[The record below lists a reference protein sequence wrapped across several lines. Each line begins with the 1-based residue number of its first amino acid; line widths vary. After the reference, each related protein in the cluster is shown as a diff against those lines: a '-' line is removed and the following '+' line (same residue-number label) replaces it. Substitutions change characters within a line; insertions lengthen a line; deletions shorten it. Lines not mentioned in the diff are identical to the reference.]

1 MTQNQNNWNKIMNI
15 KDARTMLGVSRDCS
29 LTELNKRYRIMAL
42 KLHPDKNGDTPEA
55 TAAFQELNAAYNAL
69 LPIVQSNDANDA
81 NDTNDAN
88 NYNNDNETNCHNA
101 TTETYANIFMNFM
114 KSLFRSKS
122 KTEKEGK
129 DETDGRTTQVLLDLL
144 HLIVHDYA
152 SASVNAVLDSLD
164 PSLLFQLYETL
175 EQYNSAVRMDARIFE
190 EIMRMI
196 REKMQ
201 NNDII
206 ILKPSL
212 KDVIQNNI
220 YVLNVEGQTFYVP
233 LWHSELHYR
242 IEDPGPNPPTT
253 KQLIVK
259 CMPML
264 PEHMSIDANNEL
276 HIDVRADIKELLH
289 RGTGVLRIPLY
300 DSECLELQVRE
311 LHIKSRQTIVL
322 RNNIHGIS
330 LICADDVYDVSTK
343 APICVHVQ
351 LV

>member
-1 MTQNQNNWNKIMNI
+1 MNI
-15 KDARTMLGVSRDCS
+15 KDARTMLAVSRDCS
-29 LTELNKRYRIMAL
+29 LSELNKRYRIMAL
-42 KLHPDKNGDTPEA
+42 KLHPDKNGDAPEA

-69 LPIVQSNDANDA
+69 LPNVQHESNDANG
-81 NDTNDAN
+81 
-88 NYNNDNETNCHNA
+88 TNCHNA

-129 DETDGRTTQVLLDLL
+129 DATDGRTTQVLLDLL

-190 EIMRMI
+190 EIMRRI

-201 NNDII
+201 NNNIT
-206 ILKPSL
+206 ILTPSL

-242 IEDPGPNPPTT
+242 IEDPGASPPTT

-259 CMPML
+259 CMPVL

-289 RGTGVLRIPLY
+289 RGSGVLRIPLY

-311 LHIKSRQTIVL
+311 LHIKSYQTVIV

-330 LICADDVYDVSTK
+330 LICVNDVYDVSNK

>member
-1 MTQNQNNWNKIMNI
+1 MNI
-15 KDARTMLGVSRDCS
+15 KDARIMLGVSRDCS
-29 LTELNKRYRIMAL
+29 LAELNKRYRIMAL

-55 TAAFQELNAAYNAL
+55 TAAFQELNTAYNAL
-69 LPIVQSNDANDA
+69 LPNVQHDANDA
-81 NDTNDAN
+81 NG
-88 NYNNDNETNCHNA
+88 TNCHNA
-101 TTETYANIFMNFM
+101 TTEPYANIFMNFM

-122 KTEKEGK
+122 KTEKGEK

-190 EIMRMI
+190 EIMHII

-201 NNDII
+201 NNNII
-206 ILKPSL
+206 ILTPSL

-242 IEDPGPNPPTT
+242 IEDPGASPPTT

-259 CMPML
+259 CMPVL

-289 RGTGVLRIPLY
+289 RGSGVLRIPLY

-311 LHIKSRQTIVL
+311 LHIKSYQTVIV

-330 LICADDVYDVSTK
+330 LICVNDVYDVSNK